1 MTPELIYQIAG
12 GGGGLITIA
21 LAIFKTWQS
30 NNSKIVQHDVRI
42 GNNEKELVE
51 MSRVWEKRFETVE
64 NEVRENSQH
73 TREENRII
81 QEQMSKMNENVSFI
95 RGYLTKQQEMN
106 QNI

>member
-1 MTPELIYQIAG
+1 MTTELIYQIA

-21 LAIFKTWQS
+21 LAIFKTWQH
-30 NNSKIVQHDVRI
+30 NNNKIVQHDVRI

-51 MSRVWEKRFETVE
+51 MSRVWEKRFGTIEK
-64 NEVRENSQH
+64 EVRENSQH
-73 TREENRII
+73 TREENRIL

>member
-1 MTPELIYQIAG
+1 MTELIYQIV
-12 GGGGLITIA
+12 GGGGLVVIS

-30 NNSKIVQHDVRI
+30 NNNKIVQHDVRI

-64 NEVRENSQH
+64 KEVRENSQH
-73 TREENRII
+73 TREENRIL